1 MTGLYV
7 RGMQHNYSRLLTL
20 LKTLSLCITNTTV
33 QTFIRNSTLTLMPL
47 CISALLLQKEASDII
62 EIRCK
67 DLKFVSVIYIA
78 INAIS

>member
-1 MTGLYV
+1 
-7 RGMQHNYSRLLTL
+7 
-20 LKTLSLCITNTTV
+20 
-33 QTFIRNSTLTLMPL
+33 MPL

-78 INAIS
+78 INAISWYFSLHISQQNESFELEHAKYVNWKHQ

>member
-1 MTGLYV
+1 
-7 RGMQHNYSRLLTL
+7 
-20 LKTLSLCITNTTV
+20 
-33 QTFIRNSTLTLMPL
+33 MPL

-78 INAIS
+78 INAISWYFSLHISQQNESFEY